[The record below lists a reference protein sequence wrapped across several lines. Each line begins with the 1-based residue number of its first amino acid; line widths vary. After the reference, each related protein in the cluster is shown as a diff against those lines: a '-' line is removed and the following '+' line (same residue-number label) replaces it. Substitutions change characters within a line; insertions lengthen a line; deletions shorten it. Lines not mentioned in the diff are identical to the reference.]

1 MGLPIRTLT
10 FLWRRAL
17 VHGQSQQT
25 LRPYQA
31 FLFVE
36 GESAPSAALRLSF
49 RDFEGDRVSVHLL
62 AVLGLCLLVADHRLR
77 IAWAKQI
84 GTIFGSMK
92 IGRQRLTHVRHH
104 RSVEQCD
111 RIELVREP
119 SGVDRIVLLDC
130 LGQLSALCFFVGV
143 MLCVGLRD
151 GDLGLLLEPEAL
163 LPALDP
169 PFVGNRDTFQRPTD
183 GAAENE
189 DQPPK
194 VSEELERF
202 VHTPMMPPLDRY
214 HRWTDTTVGPI
225 PPAGITLSRNG
236 KKAGRE

>member
-1 MGLPIRTLT
+1 MSVMIGVSSSVTGSSSYENHRASTASCCSIALASS
-10 FLWRRAL
+10 RRC
-17 VHGQSQQT
+17 V
-25 LRPYQA
+25 
-31 FLFVE
+31 
-36 GESAPSAALRLSF
+36 
-49 RDFEGDRVSVHLL
+49 
-62 AVLGLCLLVADHRLR
+62 
-77 IAWAKQI
+77 
-84 GTIFGSMK
+84 
-92 IGRQRLTHVRHH
+92 
-104 RSVEQCD
+104 
-111 RIELVREP
+111 
-119 SGVDRIVLLDC
+119 
-130 LGQLSALCFFVGV
+130 FVGV

-214 HRWTDTTVGPI
+214 HRWTDTTDGPI